1 MTALTTTVASYIR
14 LPGTWTVR
22 GWIPPDD
29 DDDFTYDEW
38 AAIGPK
44 FEQMRAIIRICEG
57 DWLNYGEHRWG
68 EKYTQA
74 IDETGSTYGSLANAA
89 WIARQVPISL
99 RSEKLG
105 IGHWQ
110 TVAPLKTLDERA
122 EWLAKAEAEQ
132 WSVRQLEK
140 EIRSS
145 NSHAPRTR
153 LIPCTLC
160 GGSGYLEET
169 V

>member
-1 MTALTTTVASYIR
+1 MDKSIIIHPDTLTRFGTV
-14 LPGTWTVR
+14 GTWTKQ

-29 DDDFTYDEW
+29 LTFDKWLEIG
-38 AAIGPK
+38 AILSLVEK
-44 FEQMRAIIRICEG
+44 SLRLWIG
-57 DWLNYGEHRWG
+57 DWLNYGESRWDD
-68 EKYTQA
+68 KYSQA
-74 IDETGSTYGSLANAA
+74 MDSTGYAYGTLANSA
-89 WIARQVPISL
+89 WVTDRVPNSL
-99 RSEKLG
+99 RRESLSFS
-105 IGHWQ
+105 HYQ

-122 EWLAKAEAEQ
+122 EWLARAEAEE